1 MAPTISPT
9 TCYEIPLEYDQL
21 STLNSN
27 DGKSEKYPLN
37 ITQQISDLT
46 NSIGKIHDYHTIG
59 STWRN
64 EDIFCNISIDWR
76 PEICFIECEDDS
88 GCDGATVSPFLNT
101 TKQLYIICSKSD

>member
-37 ITQQISDLT
+37 ITQQISDLA
-46 NSIGKIHDYHTIG
+46 NSIGKTPDVHTKAD
-59 STWRN
+59 SYRN
-64 EDIFCNISIDWR
+64 EYIYCNPIDTK
-76 PEICFIECEDDS
+76 PEEICYIACDEDS

>member
-37 ITQQISDLT
+37 ITQQILT
-46 NSIGKIHDYHTIG
+46 IFNSTGKIPDYHTKG
-59 STWRN
+59 NLHRN
-64 EDIFCNISIDWR
+64 EDIFCDSIDTK
-76 PEICFIECEDDS
+76 PEICFIECDEDS